1 MTSAAQIRYS
11 LLLILSVMIFCQTG
25 AAAVIFKAD
34 FETGDLSQWGASG
47 TRGQNATARNI
58 QVVTDIVQ
66 EGKYAGKFTI
76 HEDDVFNAQQLRVQ
90 VGGPRVT
97 VEEGSDTY
105 MSFYMYMAEPPKD
118 RDNFFYWE
126 GSPPPRYDNVMTWWV
141 EPKEGGG
148 TLIKYGTGNLG
159 RNGTHWS
166 ADFTTGKWHQMAMHI
181 HWSED
186 AEKGNTR
193 LWFDGAL
200 VLDKK
205 LKTKGPESV
214 YFCQPGIHR
223 SPHRPTVDTIYFDNF
238 ILADTLEE
246 VVKSTAAGSA
256 K

>member
-1 MTSAAQIRYS
+1 MPSILVAGLFFAAGSAGGR
-11 LLLILSVMIFCQTG
+11 
-25 AAAVIFKAD
+25 VIFKSD
-34 FETGDLSQWGASG
+34 FETGDLSEWSKSG
-47 TRGQNATARNI
+47 VKGQNATARNI
-58 QVVTDIVQ
+58 QVQSDIVQ
-66 EGKYAGKFTI
+66 QGKYAGKFTI

-90 VGGPRVT
+90 VGGPKIT

-105 MSFYMYMAEPPKD
+105 MSFYLYLADAPKE

-126 GSPPPRYDNVMTWWV
+126 GEPPPRYDNVMTWWV

-159 RNGTHWS
+159 RNGTEWQ
-166 ADFTTGKWHQMAMHI
+166 ADLATGKWHQLAMHI

-186 AEKGNTR
+186 KDKGNAR
-193 LWFDGAL
+193 LWFDG
-200 VLDKK
+200 VLSMDKK

-223 SPHRPTVDTIYFDNF
+223 SPPRPSVDTIYFDNF

-246 VVKSTAAGSA
+246 VLVEAPKGPR
-256 K
+256 